1 MALIKCPEC
10 GKDVSENAENC
21 IHCGYPLSKLY
32 TNQVD
37 VSETQNTYANN
48 QENAQ
53 YKAATYTPG
62 KPKKSILGI
71 LALVF
76 SLIGCTFIIGLI
88 LAIIDLCR
96 KDNRDKG
103 YSFGAIIVCV
113 IWISLFAISN
123 IVGSKSET
131 EETTQVESLQDETND
146 IVKDETE
153 DLADPVNVPAEPVPE
168 PDEQITEIFITDLL
182 NSWSDYV
189 GQTVTV
195 SYPCGRCDEEDMSI
209 ESTYDENAGTYLSS
223 YVDNY
228 RPFEYE
234 DYITVTG
241 TVTTVPPS
249 SYVLENAHIDGFGT
263 ESEQTYQAGLA
274 VYKEEQKVIA
284 LNNRQDFIDNAIEV
298 SYEDLR
304 RYPDTYKDKP
314 IKLKIYIDDVE
325 PDGWIFQG
333 DIIATIPGAD
343 DELAVYDSREVREP
357 RFLEGDTIIV
367 YATGNGL
374 ATMKIKQGIGIIS
387 RTVDEYEV
395 PSIKVIYTDLD
406 NLD

>member
-1 MALIKCPEC
+1 MALIQCPEC
-10 GKDVSENAENC
+10 GKEVSENAENC

-32 TNQVD
+32 TNQIN

-53 YKAATYTPG
+53 YKAATYTPE

-88 LAIIDLCR
+88 LAIIDLCK
-96 KDNRDKG
+96 KDGRDKG
-103 YSFGAIIVCV
+103 YAFGAIIVCV

-146 IVKDETE
+146 IVKDEAE
-153 DLADPVNVPAEPVPE
+153 DIADPVNVPTEPVPE
-168 PDEQITEIFITDLL
+168 PAEPSTKIFVADLSD
-182 NSWSDYV
+182 SWSGYV

-195 SYPCGRCDEEDMSI
+195 SYQCGRCNDDDKSI
-209 ESTYDENAGTYLSS
+209 ESAYDENVGHYLRC

-228 RPFEYE
+228 RTFEYG

-241 TVTTVPPS
+241 TVIGEYA
-249 SYVLENAHIDGFGT
+249 SYIELKNAHIDGFGT
-263 ESEQTYQAGLA
+263 ESEQAYQAGLA

-333 DIIATIPGAD
+333 DIIATVPETS

-357 RFLEGDTIIV
+357 RFLEGDTITV

-374 ATMKIKQGIGIIS
+374 ATMKIKQGFGIIS